1 MCPLVQYLIY
11 HCRMESGDG
20 EVQNLGVGL
29 KAGRYFII
37 KILIYVIFLMYF
49 TILKLIC
56 VIFIIYTTILLV
68 IYFFINCTILHPID
82 VVIFIT
88 MTLSTRKTWS

>member
-37 KILIYVIFLMYF
+37 KILFHVIFLIYFTIHKLIYVIIM
-49 TILKLIC
+49 
-56 VIFIIYTTILLV
+56 IYTKNLLV
-68 IYFFINCTILHPID
+68 IDFFINCTILHPID
-82 VVIFIT
+82 VVILIT